1 MHVLGKRLA
10 LLEFNLIYISFER
23 RCRRAWRGESAVPD
37 QLHGAR
43 GEHWLLQLFMHVTI
57 NWAAW
62 LPFDCDSFELVRS
75 TLVSHRGGN
84 GGQTSL
90 LLPTLVHSIQAQLQA
105 APTLIKIATFVAPHW
120 LAVALASASAFACAC
135 APTRRDSVW
144 LGLAWLVWLAF
155 LMGNQFNGN
164 YNIRLLFKLNSKHA
178 GGTCRPPPPS
188 LSFQSLQP
196 GTATLSGLR

>member
-10 LLEFNLIYISFER
+10 LLEFNLIYISFAR
-23 RCRRAWRGESAVPD
+23 RCRRARRGESAVPD

-84 GGQTSL
+84 GGADEPHLAHTSAQHPGAASGCSHTYQDCNVCC
-90 LLPTLVHSIQAQLQA
+90 PTLVGSGPGFGFGFCLR
-105 APTLIKIATFVAPHW
+105 LCFDATR
-120 LAVALASASAFACAC
+120 C
-135 APTRRDSVW
+135 
-144 LGLAWLVWLAF
+144 GLAWLGLFGLHFSWEIS
-155 LMGNQFNGN
+155 LMEIITFDYFSN
-164 YNIRLLFKLNSKHA
+164 
-178 GGTCRPPPPS
+178 
-188 LSFQSLQP
+188 
-196 GTATLSGLR
+196 